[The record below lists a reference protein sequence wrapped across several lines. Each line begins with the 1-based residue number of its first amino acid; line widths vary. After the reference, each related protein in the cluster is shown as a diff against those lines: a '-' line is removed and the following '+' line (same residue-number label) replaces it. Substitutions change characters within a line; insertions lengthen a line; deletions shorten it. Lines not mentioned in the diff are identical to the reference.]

1 MGRGAAAGALL
12 VALVVL
18 GAPPAA
24 GAELSGVFQ
33 RMTKSE
39 CYFINGTEKVKYV
52 QRSIYN
58 RDQFIMFDSDVG
70 HFVGFTRYGEKL
82 AKRWNS
88 NAVFMED
95 RRTAVDW
102 FCRCWYKNFTPFIT
116 ERRVPPSVSISLVP
130 PSSSQP
136 GPGRLLCS
144 VMDFYPAAIQV
155 RWFQGQQELS
165 EHVVATDVVPN
176 GDWTYQLLVL
186 LEIPPRR
193 GLSYSCQVE
202 HVSLEQPLR
211 RHWEMPPDAARIK
224 ILMGIGGF
232 VLGSVFLALGLGF
245 SLRKKVD
252 VWAFGTVTIEMVEGE
267 PPYFRETAAMARALI
282 RQNGSP
288 QLQQPRRLS
297 ALLRDCL
304 ECSLEPDE
312 ERPGGPESVGLGCAV
327 CRARPWL
334 RLGYGA
340 VSRGCGALIGGSGA
354 EQGPSG
360 GLRAAV
366 AGQRRHCRVCGP
378 ASGGGGSSARERVSL
393 NSRSCGYQ
401 GDVTQSRM
409 GSGEDI
415 PAEARWECG
424 QGLLPE
430 SAEGDVPVE
439 AEAERGQPPDG

>member
-1 MGRGAAAGALL
+1 MGRGATAGALL
-12 VALVVL
+12 AALVVL

-136 GPGRLLCS
+136 GPDRLLCS

-176 GDWTYQLLVL
+176 EDWTYQLLVL
-186 LEIPPRR
+186 LETPTRR

-232 VLGSVFLALGLGF
+232 VLGFVFLALGLGF
-245 SLRKKVD
+245 SLRKKVRAGAGGGVSAVAERVRSRRGPQPGVTPFSVPTELLSRRRPQPLPVCSGPAGTPRSVPAPLILGGSRVPPAPLALCPRPVD

-267 PPYFRETAAMARALI
+267 PPYFREMAAMAPALI
-282 RQNGSP
+282 RQNRSS

-304 ECSLEPDE
+304 ECSLEADE
-312 ERPGGPESVGLGCAV
+312 ERVKFLKF
-327 CRARPWL
+327 L
-334 RLGYGA
+334 
-340 VSRGCGALIGGSGA
+340 
-354 EQGPSG
+354 
-360 GLRAAV
+360 
-366 AGQRRHCRVCGP
+366 
-378 ASGGGGSSARERVSL
+378 
-393 NSRSCGYQ
+393 
-401 GDVTQSRM
+401 
-409 GSGEDI
+409 
-415 PAEARWECG
+415 
-424 QGLLPE
+424 
-430 SAEGDVPVE
+430 
-439 AEAERGQPPDG
+439 

>member
-12 VALVVL
+12 AALVVL

-52 QRSIYN
+52 QRSIDN

-102 FCRCWYKNFTPFIT
+102 FCRCWYKNFTRFIT
-116 ERRVPPSVSISLVP
+116 ERRVSPSVSISLVP

-186 LEIPPRR
+186 LETPPRC

-211 RHWEMPPDAARIK
+211 RHWEIPPDVARSK
-224 ILMGIGGF
+224 MLTGIGGF
-232 VLGSVFLALGLGF
+232 VLGFVFLAIGLVIF
-245 SLRKKVD
+245 SH
-252 VWAFGTVTIEMVEGE
+252 T
-267 PPYFRETAAMARALI
+267 
-282 RQNGSP
+282 
-288 QLQQPRRLS
+288 
-297 ALLRDCL
+297 
-304 ECSLEPDE
+304 
-312 ERPGGPESVGLGCAV
+312 
-327 CRARPWL
+327 
-334 RLGYGA
+334 
-340 VSRGCGALIGGSGA
+340 
-354 EQGPSG
+354 
-360 GLRAAV
+360 
-366 AGQRRHCRVCGP
+366 
-378 ASGGGGSSARERVSL
+378 
-393 NSRSCGYQ
+393 
-401 GDVTQSRM
+401 
-409 GSGEDI
+409 
-415 PAEARWECG
+415 
-424 QGLLPE
+424 
-430 SAEGDVPVE
+430 EGDLPVE
-439 AEAERGQPPDG
+439 PEVERGQPPDG